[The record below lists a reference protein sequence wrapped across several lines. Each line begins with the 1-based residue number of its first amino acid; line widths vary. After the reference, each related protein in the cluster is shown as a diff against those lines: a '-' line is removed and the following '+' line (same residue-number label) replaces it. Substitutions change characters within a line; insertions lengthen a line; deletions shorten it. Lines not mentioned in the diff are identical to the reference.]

1 MKKAKNKF
9 AKSVIEIWLDGGPSQ
24 METFD
29 PKPDAPREY
38 NGGLKSLKTNA
49 GFEVHEW
56 CPNLAKCAN
65 LYSVVRTLTHRQ
77 GGHETAQYLMLT
89 GRMPGRGL
97 VYPAIGGIVSYMKA
111 KEYAGDLPP
120 YVILPGGRGRFSETG
135 FLGEEYAPL
144 ITGGDPNA
152 ARFEVDGLLPPGGL
166 SAKEIDARFALA
178 ERMNRL
184 PFDPAFEA
192 AGSEAR
198 RVMTG
203 PAGATFDLTRESAEV
218 RDLYGRNTF
227 GQSLLAARRLVE
239 YGVPYIFV
247 NGGNWDSH
255 HNHFSQMGRATAV
268 IDRGVSALLV
278 DLQAKGLL
286 ESTVVWMTGE
296 FGRTPHANWQAP
308 WNGGRDHFPTCF
320 AALVAGGGFKG
331 GCAVGRSDETA
342 SKPVERPVS
351 PTDFLGSICERV
363 GIDPDGNLPNP
374 KGIRTTVM
382 PPASELGRLRE
393 IYA

>member
-89 GRMPGRGL
+89 GRMPGRG
-97 VYPAIGGIVSYMKA
+97 VAFPALGGLVSYMKA
-111 KEYAGDLPP
+111 REYVGDLPP
-120 YVILPGGRGRFSETG
+120 YVILTRGRGRFSECG

-144 ITGGDPNA
+144 ITGGSPNSA
-152 ARFEVDGLLPPGGL
+152 HFEVDGLLPPGGL

-198 RVMTG
+198 RIMTG
-203 PAGATFDLTRESAEV
+203 PAGETFDLTRESADV

-239 YGVPYIFV
+239 YGVPYIVV
-247 NGGNWDSH
+247 NDMRWDSH
-255 HNHFSQMGRATAV
+255 HNHFSGMGRATAE

-278 DLQAKGLL
+278 DLRSKGLL

-331 GCAVGRSDETA
+331 GCAVGRSDATA

-351 PTDFLGSICERV
+351 PVDLLGSICERV
-363 GIDPDGNLPNP
+363 GIDPDGDLPNP